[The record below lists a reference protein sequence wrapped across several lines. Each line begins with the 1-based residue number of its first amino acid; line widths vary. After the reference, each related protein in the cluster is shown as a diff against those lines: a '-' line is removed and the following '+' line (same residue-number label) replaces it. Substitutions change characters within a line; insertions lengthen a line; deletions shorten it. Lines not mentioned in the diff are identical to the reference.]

1 MTSLVPSHPH
11 FPSYI
16 NISLPTTI
24 HSETLPSEQVQ
35 AQGHAQTQ
43 TQQRIDPCFA
53 ITKYP
58 LTNIDAP
65 CISATF
71 ASLYR
76 AIRIF
81 AVFYSTPATSACSGS
96 AQTVSPTL
104 AFFLFLSINCLLSSL
119 SSPSPLF
126 PSSKQSL
133 LPSLA
138 LYHPLMLFQ
147 PCEAVSYNVNS
158 NQRSDVPSDDL
169 PPLIGPDFAYTQH
182 TPLGNLEH
190 AREYADG
197 ALMTQKLIAAPIVP
211 IDRQMWV
218 GVDTRTAYFGNNF
231 GGEKISKVP
240 ELLQAGMRRLVID
253 LWWDGAGHGWQ
264 LCPRIKRDAN
274 QLSGLQLAMEQGQN
288 NLEASLQLQR
298 ISNKQVAAD
307 EEDHPSTMP
316 IGAHTMIPVISN
328 QNEHIPGC
336 KQYLKFKKKD
346 HNINDKVNK
355 LLEKRAAVNS
365 SNNDNSNAEKRQKAK
380 KTESGEHQSSQSAQ
394 RPVLPTLKDKTKT
407 KIMVDDEKHSK
418 TAASER
424 EHALDYK
431 ARNQTA
437 LPGLLRKNLHQL
449 ASSKGIVSSYDK
461 SLAIDQAI
469 DGITCSTG
477 EDLLMLLQGLQNW
490 IEKTSENEY
499 EDVVLII
506 LNLNELASNTL
517 GSQLPLRSP
526 TPSSLLQPM
535 PLPTSTDNS
544 NTRKSTPVGNGT
556 TVGLKNGTFFESV
569 ASLNTN
575 RMIKALLPDRHSLHD
590 LFTDAFPS
598 LIYSPILLQKDRED
612 LMSSWWKSG
621 VVGLDYYNTTTD
633 PLSGRIMTPTGW
645 PTSAYLTEVI
655 KRRIV
660 VGIGSNNLSDNSTY
674 NIMDDFTT
682 LYAPGMLGPSM
693 MNSSLLQ
700 VSTSLNL
707 STCDSPVPGVAM
719 VPTGAETN
727 SSVIKEPKEDGIKNG
742 DNLKTMNVT
751 WSFSSMSDS
760 DLLPWSN
767 TSIQLATTCGFST
780 LVKGRSP
787 ILTFSEQTAMTI
799 WSWDINQPPPS
810 QIRSRDRRCGAMQ
823 INGRWAAQDCNM
835 KLPVACRRVNTSSVW
850 IIYDQGAANYRD
862 VTCPEGYA
870 FDVPRTAREN
880 HQLYL
885 TLLSYWNAA
894 APAFSINRS
903 QRREHLKK
911 AEGKY
916 LTEKLL
922 NNGNMPF
929 NNKRHDQQYQ
939 DQDNYADDEEEGT
952 DGSYPLPSTVSY
964 ARNGH
969 GTSFLNREILN
980 LTTSNALSR
989 SGSTLPLSGGI
1000 PGAGMVWI
1008 DISSWQTAGCWVPG
1022 GIHGTCPYRPPDN
1035 TVALQ
1040 EIIKVSTIGGVIV
1053 LVLMGMFLY
1062 LKCRRNVRLRKANK
1076 RRANVRNMI
1085 IRTEVETVP
1094 A

>member
-231 GGEKISKVP
+231 GGEKI
-240 ELLQAGMRRLVID
+240 
-253 LWWDGAGHGWQ
+253 
-264 LCPRIKRDAN
+264 N
-274 QLSGLQLAMEQGQN
+274 
-288 NLEASLQLQR
+288 
-298 ISNKQVAAD
+298 
-307 EEDHPSTMP
+307 
-316 IGAHTMIPVISN
+316 
-328 QNEHIPGC
+328 
-336 KQYLKFKKKD
+336 
-346 HNINDKVNK
+346 
-355 LLEKRAAVNS
+355 
-365 SNNDNSNAEKRQKAK
+365 
-380 KTESGEHQSSQSAQ
+380 
-394 RPVLPTLKDKTKT
+394 
-407 KIMVDDEKHSK
+407 
-418 TAASER
+418 
-424 EHALDYK
+424 
-431 ARNQTA
+431 
-437 LPGLLRKNLHQL
+437 
-449 ASSKGIVSSYDK
+449 
-461 SLAIDQAI
+461 QAI